1 MSRVKYRRVHRF
13 VGRIWFAISALLMY
27 GVYLIDHKGL
37 HYHITDFPGLR
48 HEEASSLV
56 LPEHVPRL
64 DALVCYGLVVCS

>member
-1 MSRVKYRRVHRF
+1 MSRVKYRRAHRF

-27 GVYLIDHKGL
+27 GVYLIDQKGL
-37 HYHITDFPGLR
+37 HYHISDFPGLR

-64 DALVCYGLVVCS
+64 DAVVC